1 MLKTIKHIKPIVFYD
16 GSCPLCKKEINHY
29 IRIDKDKKIG
39 WIDIS
44 TDRLLL
50 KKYEISYTDAMKQLH
65 VIGQNGNLLIGV
77 DAFMIIWRFLPYY
90 QRLEQAVT
98 LLHIKKP
105 MVWVYDIFAKQRYR
119 KYLQRQACTTSCKL

>member
-1 MLKTIKHIKPIVFYD
+1 MTGL
-16 GSCPLCKKEINHY
+16 SPLCKKEINHY

>member
-1 MLKTIKHIKPIVFYD
+1 MLKTIKHIKPIVLYD

-50 KKYEISYTDAMKQLH
+50 KQYEISYTDAMKQLH
-65 VIGQNGNLLIGV
+65 VIDQNKNLHIGV

-105 MVWVYDIFAKQRYR
+105 MVWAYDIFAKQRYR

>member
-1 MLKTIKHIKPIVFYD
+1 MLKTTKHIKPIVFYD